1 MDKDR
6 QDRISL
12 MCENRTNLDFY
23 NKIAEIRTN
32 FRNILLN
39 DKTILNSFKR
49 ELKSQF
55 DLYSIDV
62 FSSLVQISMYMTE
75 NSPHDDTIV
84 YNGIN
89 MAIMNVITN
98 TGNTRI
104 LESDLRYVSTI
115 YNVTRMGNVI
125 TLTI

>member
-1 MDKDR
+1 MDKDK

-23 NKIAEIRTN
+23 NKIAEIRNN

-39 DKTILNSFKR
+39 DKTILNSLKR

-55 DLYSIDV
+55 DLYSIDI
-62 FSSLVQISMYMTE
+62 FSSLVQINMHMTE
-75 NSPHDDTIV
+75 NTTHDDTII

-89 MAIMNVITN
+89 MAIMSVITN

-104 LESDLRYVSTI
+104 IESDPRYVSTL
-115 YNVTRMGNVI
+115 YNVARMGNTI